1 MKQKIIKF
9 TDLALQ
15 TNVNIQIKIV
25 VTTKIIPTMKMETY
39 SKLVCQRF
47 QYKYQPIVLLM
58 NVETKIITWM

>member
-9 TDLALQ
+9 TYLALQ

-47 QYKYQPIVLLM
+47 QYKYQPIVLLT
-58 NVETKIITWM
+58 NVETKIIMWM